1 MDTSKGLHEVL
12 MSLREATAPD
22 TPMTEDQVEALD
34 VIENMDDTMQG
45 IFKALG
51 EVMLQAIDE
60 FGVDPTDDS

>member
-34 VIENMDDTMQG
+34 VIENMDDAMQE

-51 EVMLQAIDE
+51 EVVLQVIGE